1 VFVAARKG
9 RAQTESQIVKL
20 VPTLKKVTKSAT
32 LYLSLF
38 GLRGL
43 MKRALTTVSVGSNE
57 FEAPIPSSAK
67 KILLRLGTTD
77 VATFEHVFIDDE
89 YGFSLTRQPSIIID
103 AGANV
108 GVSAA
113 YFTLRYP
120 MAKIVAIEPEPSN
133 FAMLKKNAQ
142 LFPQIIP
149 VNAALWSH
157 EGLVDV
163 KDSGSGHW
171 GMYTTECQEVA
182 GTTVPATTLQA
193 LMQKLRIQ
201 YVDVLKVDVEGA
213 ECEIFKDATPWINR
227 VGVICAELHD
237 RVRPGCSKVFEP
249 ATAEFPIR
257 WRRGELQCVAREGL
271 ISMP

>member
-1 VFVAARKG
+1 VN
-9 RAQTESQIVKL
+9 L

-32 LYLSLF
+32 MYLSLF

-43 MKRALTTVSVGSNE
+43 IKRALITVSVGSNE
-57 FEAPIPSSAK
+57 FDAPIPGSAK
-67 KILLRLGTTD
+67 KIFLRLGTTD
-77 VATFEHVFIDDE
+77 VAVFEYVFINDE
-89 YGFSLTRQPSIIID
+89 LFNDEHGFSLARQPSVIID

-108 GVSAA
+108 GMTAA
-113 YFTLRYP
+113 YFALRYP

-157 EGLVDV
+157 EGFVHV
-163 KDSGSGHW
+163 IVGGSGHF
-171 GMYTTECQEVA
+171 GAYTTERQA
-182 GTTVPATTLQA
+182 ATGITVPATTLQA
-193 LMQKLRIQ
+193 LMQKLRIE
-201 YVDVLKVDVEGA
+201 YVDLLKVDVEGA

-237 RVRPGCSKVFEP
+237 RLRPGCSKVFEP

-257 WRRGELQCVAREGL
+257 WRRGDFFQCVAREGL

>member
-1 VFVAARKG
+1 MN
-9 RAQTESQIVKL
+9 L
-20 VPTLKKVTKSAT
+20 VPTLKKITNSAT
-32 LYLSLF
+32 MYLSLF

-43 MKRALTTVSVGSNE
+43 IKRALITVSVGSKE
-57 FEAPIPSSAK
+57 FDAPIPGSAK

-77 VATFEHVFIDDE
+77 VAAFEHVFINDE
-89 YGFSLTRQPSIIID
+89 YGFSLAQQPSIIID

-108 GVSAA
+108 GMSAA
-113 YFTLRYP
+113 YFALRYP
-120 MAKIVAIEPEPSN
+120 LAKIVAIEPEPSN
-133 FAMLKKNAQ
+133 FAMLKKNAE

-157 EGLVDV
+157 EGLMHVEDA
-163 KDSGSGHW
+163 GGGHW
-171 GMYTTECQEVA
+171 GMRVTECQAATE
-182 GTTVPATTLQA
+182 TTVPATTLQA

-201 YVDVLKVDVEGA
+201 YVDLLKIDVEGA
-213 ECEIFKDATPWINR
+213 ECEIFADATSWINH

-237 RVRPGCSKVFEP
+237 RFRPGCSEVFEP

-271 ISMP
+271 ISRP